1 MLKKSNA
8 TKTKRQKNTFYIN
21 LHFGFINYLYLQIKT
36 NLNKTY
42 YMKKLFAIL
51 LILVVSF
58 GFKAKADEG
67 MWLLPLIEKLNMGKM
82 TELGLKLSAEDIYSL
97 NKASVKDA
105 IIIFG
110 GGCTGEIVSSQGLIL
125 TNHHCGYGSIQQHSS
140 VDHDYLRDG
149 FWAMTKDQ
157 ELPNPNLAVTFLIR
171 IEDVSAQILANVKP
185 GMSEADRT
193 AAINESRQ
201 TIEKKAGEG
210 NNYRAQVG
218 SFYGGNYFYLL
229 VYERYNDVRL
239 VGAPPTS
246 IGKFGSDTDNWE
258 WPRHTG
264 DFSVFRVYSGPDGKP
279 APYSKDNIPLKPKH
293 YLPVSIKDLNKGDFA
308 MIMGYPGRTNRYMT
322 SFEINEQ
329 LQIVHPDRIK
339 IRGIKQDIW
348 MKDMQTDQK
357 INIQYASKYFGSSNY
372 WKYSIGQ
379 KGGLER
385 LNVKAKKEEIENQ
398 FNKWVVATPD
408 RKAKYGE
415 ALNMIKT
422 SVEGRAEYYNA
433 LQYLNECISGCEL
446 FGVNRGVGNLITALK
461 TGDKQKISDAT
472 TQFKN
477 NTADFYKDYNP
488 PTDIKSMKAMLTLYR
503 TDVPA
508 KFHPDFYANVVDKK
522 FKGSIDKFVD
532 DIFAKSVFASEAK
545 LNAFLSK
552 PVLKTLETDPVYL
565 TTTSIYKVGG
575 DISKGSSQFDATLLT
590 GKRMWVAAL
599 MEMAPE
605 KTQYPD
611 ANSTMRLSYGTVKD
625 YDPRDAVTYKYFTT
639 LQGVVDKYKPGDYE
653 FDLPKRLIDLN
664 AKKEFGRYGSP
675 KGYMPVC
682 FLTTNDIT
690 GGNSGSPVMNGNG
703 ELIGLAF
710 DGNWESMSGD
720 IAYEP
725 ELQRTIVVD
734 IRYVL
739 WVMDVYSGAK
749 HIVDEMTIVQ

>member
-1 MLKKSNA
+1 M
-8 TKTKRQKNTFYIN
+8 R
-21 LHFGFINYLYLQIKT
+21 
-36 NLNKTY
+36 
-42 YMKKLFAIL
+42 KLFAIL
-51 LILVVSF
+51 VILVVSF
-58 GFKAKADEG
+58 GFRAKADEG

-97 NKASVKDA
+97 NKVCVKDA
-105 IIIFG
+105 VVIFG
-110 GGCTGEIVSSQGLIL
+110 GGCTAEIVSSQGLIL
-125 TNHHCGYGSIQQHSS
+125 TNHHCGYGSIQAHSS

-149 FWAMTKDQ
+149 FWAMSKEE
-157 ELPNPNLAVTFLIR
+157 ELTNPNLSVTFLIR
-171 IEDVSAQILANVKP
+171 IEDVTSQVLANVKQ
-185 GMSEADRT
+185 GMNETDRSAALSEA
-193 AAINESRQ
+193 RQ
-201 TIEKKAGEG
+201 AIEKKAMEG

-229 VYERYNDVRL
+229 VYERYTDVRL
-239 VGAPPTS
+239 VGAPPSS

-279 APYSKDNIPLKPKH
+279 ATYSKENIPLKPKH

-308 MIMGYPGRTNRYMT
+308 MILGYPGRTNRYMT

-348 MKDMQTDQK
+348 MKDMKADQK
-357 INIQYASKYFGSSNY
+357 VNIQYAAKYFGSSNY

-379 KGGLER
+379 KAGLER
-385 LNVKAKKEEIENQ
+385 LNVKAKKEDLENQ
-398 FNKWVVATPD
+398 FNKWVVAEPD

-422 SVEGRAEYYNA
+422 SIEGRAEYYNA
-433 LQYLNECISGCEL
+433 LQYLNECMQGCEIL
-446 FGVNRGVGNLITALK
+446 YGNRVVAGLITALIAK
-461 TGDKQKISDAT
+461 DNQKISDAVDQVKKIT
-472 TQFKN
+472 S
-477 NTADFYKDYNP
+477 DFYKDYNP
-488 PTDIKSMKAMLTLYR
+488 STDNKSMKAMLKLYR
-503 TDVPA
+503 ADVPA
-508 KFHPDFYANVVDKK
+508 KFLPDFYTNVVDKK
-522 FKGSIDKFVD
+522 FKGDIDKFVD
-532 DIFAKSVFASEAK
+532 DLFAKSVFSSEAK
-545 LNAFLSK
+545 LNAFLAK
-552 PVLKTLETDPVYL
+552 PVLKTIENDPVCV
-565 TTTSIYKVGG
+565 TAISIYKTGP
-575 DISKGSSQFDATLLT
+575 DISKGSSQFDAGLST
-590 GKRMWVAAL
+590 GKRLWIAAL

-605 KTQYPD
+605 KTRYPD
-611 ANSTMRLSYGTVKD
+611 ANSTMRLTYGTVQD
-625 YDPRDAVTYKYFTT
+625 YDPRDAVTYKYYTT
-639 LQGVVDKYKPGDYE
+639 LQGVVDKYQPGDYE

-664 AKKEFGRYGSP
+664 NKKEYGRYGSS

-739 WVMDVYSGAK
+739 WIMDVYAGAK
-749 HIVDEMTIVQ
+749 NLVDEMTIVQ

>member
-1 MLKKSNA
+1 
-8 TKTKRQKNTFYIN
+8 
-21 LHFGFINYLYLQIKT
+21 
-36 NLNKTY
+36 
-42 YMKKLFAIL
+42 MKKVFAIL
-51 LILVVSF
+51 VILLLGF
-58 GFKAKADEG
+58 GFNARADEG
-67 MWLLPLIEKLNMGKM
+67 MWLLPLIEKLNIGKM

-97 NKASVKDA
+97 NKASLKDA

-125 TNHHCGYGSIQQHSS
+125 TNHHCGFSSIQANSS
-140 VDHDYLRDG
+140 VEHDYLRDG
-149 FWAMTKDQ
+149 FWAMSHEE
-157 ELPNPNLAVTFLIR
+157 ELPNQALAVTFLLR
-171 IEDVSAQILANVKP
+171 IEDVTPQILANVKQ
-185 GMSEADRT
+185 GMSETDRT
-193 AAINESRQ
+193 SAIVEARLA
-201 TIEKKAGEG
+201 IEKKAAEG
-210 NNYRAQVG
+210 NKYRVQVS

-239 VGAPPTS
+239 VGTPPIS

-264 DFSVFRVYSGPDGKP
+264 DFSVFRVYTGPDGKP
-279 APYSKDNIPLKPKH
+279 APYAKENIPMKPKH
-293 YLPVSIKDLNKGDFA
+293 YLPVSIRERNIGDFA
-308 MIMGYPGRTNRYMT
+308 MILGYPGRTNRYMT
-322 SFEINEQ
+322 SYEITEQ
-329 LQIVHPDRIK
+329 LSIVHPDRIK

-348 MKDMQTDQK
+348 MSDMQKDQK
-357 INIQYASKYFGSSNY
+357 VNLQYSDKYFTSSNY

-385 LNVKAKKEEIENQ
+385 LKVKAKKEEIENQ
-398 FNKWVVATPD
+398 FNKWVVANPD

-422 SVEGRAEYYNA
+422 ATEGRAEYYNA
-433 LQYLNECISGCEL
+433 LQYLNECRQGCEL
-446 FGVNRGVGNLITALK
+446 ASMNPFATLLINSLRS
-461 TGDKQKISDAT
+461 GDKQVISNT
-472 TQFKN
+472 ITQVKN
-477 NTADFYKDYNP
+477 SVGDFYKDYNP
-488 PTDIKSMKAMLTLYR
+488 QTDNKSTKAMLKLYR
-503 TDVPA
+503 ADIPA
-508 KFHPDFYANVVDKK
+508 KFQPDFYVNLIDKK
-522 FKGSIDKFVD
+522 YKGNIDKFVD
-532 DIFAKSVFASEAK
+532 EMFAKSVFTSESK
-545 LNAFLSK
+545 LTAFFEN
-552 PVLKTLETDPVYL
+552 PDLKTLEKDLVYL
-565 TTTSIYKVGG
+565 TFSSLNKTLADVSRE
-575 DISKGSSQFDATLLT
+575 SSQFDTGLAT
-590 GKRMWVAAL
+590 GKRLWVAAL
-599 MEMAPE
+599 MEMVPE

-611 ANSTMRLSYGTVKD
+611 ANSTMRLSYGTVQD

-664 AKKEFGRYGSP
+664 NRKEFGRYGSS

-720 IAYEP
+720 IAYES

-739 WVMDVYSGAK
+739 WVMDVYAGAK
-749 HIVDEMTIVQ
+749 HLVDEMTVVQ